1 MLAKTTQVALIDL
14 SMIADCTPD
23 SESLTAE
30 DLTSP
35 EFFKYCAILSEHAE
49 QLIEKRK
56 KIRKQEYQS
65 FFQLYRRLK
74 QFKECNQDAVIKFE
88 AYFCNDLSIQR
99 SIEKKPDT
107 LAMLNLSQSVNN
119 PNTEFCRVL

>member
-1 MLAKTTQVALIDL
+1 
-14 SMIADCTPD
+14 MIADCTPD
-23 SESLTAE
+23 SENLTAE

-35 EFFKYCAILSEHAE
+35 EFLKYCAIISELAE
-49 QLIEKRK
+49 QLIEKRRRIK
-56 KIRKQEYQS
+56 KQEYQS

-74 QFKECNQDAVIKFE
+74 QLKECNQDAVTKFE
-88 AYFCNDLSIQR
+88 TYLCDDLNMQK

-107 LAMLNLSQSVNN
+107 LAMLNLSQSLHS